1 MQMPPDERVS
11 RAMAVILLGL
21 SSSHPP
27 MPMEKEEESIIV
39 VEELSISEARNISL
53 LSQFYLGMSNK
64 KEMLLLL
71 MVMDGRRKMMGYII
85 HQIDGR
91 TYVRY
96 REVVSV

>member
-1 MQMPPDERVS
+1 
-11 RAMAVILLGL
+11 MAVILLGL

-71 MVMDGRRKMMGYII
+71 LLMVMDGRRKMMGYII